1 METLL
6 LDSVG
11 RKLQN
16 NTMTTSVRSRNS
28 ILPASVCSMRRV
40 CGISRLQKSLS
51 PCTGPTY
58 KPCHIDLRSLAPPQA
73 YLREC
78 NHIYRSAARRNKCK
92 GTPAEKDSHVMCL
105 QPVARELRP
114 QYNQLQTFFCN
125 TSQGRLQECQGYG
138 QPRPDQTLNQRRQFS
153 GSLNA
158 TCVGPESRFPTQ
170 KLAETHTQT
179 LEILEI
185 KQSIGS

>member
-1 METLL
+1 MTHLQARDLVFQTAHICLQHAQSLWHLKTSE
-6 LDSVG
+6 DSG
-11 RKLQN
+11 
-16 NTMTTSVRSRNS
+16 
-28 ILPASVCSMRRV
+28 
-40 CGISRLQKSLS
+40 
-51 PCTGPTY
+51 PCTGPAEALPHRSSL
-58 KPCHIDLRSLAPPQA
+58 PCDTSSLSA
-73 YLREC
+73 EC

-92 GTPAEKDSHVMCL
+92 GTPAEKDSHVMFL

-114 QYNQLQTFFCN
+114 QHNQLQTFFCN

-138 QPRPDQTLNQRRQFS
+138 QPRPDQTLSQRCQFS

-185 KQSIGS
+185 KQNIGS